1 MKKSEP
7 FRFLR
12 LIFVI
17 ASLSPLFI
25 IWGLKGFKQIPDYF
39 LVPAV
44 ILVLI
49 LSNGIVLYRWAIVK
63 KQNLTVQAQVQ
74 DATDH
79 REHLVVYLLAVLL
92 AMFGANAA
100 DMRELSALFFALF
113 LIVILFWYSNLHYLN
128 VAFALFGFKTFTAT
142 RKVEGNNSISTL
154 KVVVLTRR
162 SWIEDGE
169 SIICYRLSHDIWVEK

>member
-12 LIFVI
+12 LIFVV

-25 IWGLKGFKQIPDYF
+25 IWGLKGFKQIPDRF
-39 LVPAV
+39 LLPV
-44 ILVLI
+44 IVLVLI
-49 LSNGIVLYRWAIVK
+49 LSNGLVLYRWAIVK
-63 KQNLTVQAQVQ
+63 KQSLTVQAQVQ

-92 AMFGANAA
+92 AMFGASATG
-100 DMRELSALFFALF
+100 MRELSALFFALF

-128 VAFALFGFKTFTAT
+128 VAFALFGYKTFTVT
-142 RKVEGNNSISTL
+142 RKVDDNNTVSAL
-154 KVVVLTRR
+154 KVVVLTKR

-169 SIICYRLSHDIWVEK
+169 SIICYRLSHDIWIEK